1 MADTNQE
8 GADGG
13 LLNLASTWRGELREK
28 NLAGRVLADF
38 VLIQRLRGQKCP
50 WHRIASAMGANPD
63 SLRKLFAWTARQIEA
78 GVLEPPK
85 PDQPP
90 PPPTRRQAISTGA
103 ATGERPAPPPERAGF
118 KRIDID

>member
-1 MADTNQE
+1 MADMKD
-8 GADGG
+8 DG
-13 LLNLASTWRGELREK
+13 LHALAAEWKGELRAK

-38 VLIQRLRGQKCP
+38 KVIQTLRSQKCP
-50 WHRIASAMGANPD
+50 WHRIAGAMGANPD

-90 PPPTRRQAISTGA
+90 PAPTRRQAISAGA
-103 ATGERPAPPPERAGF
+103 ATGEPPPERAGF
-118 KRIDID
+118 KRLNID

>member
-1 MADTNQE
+1 MADINQE

-63 SLRKLFAWTARQIEA
+63 SLRKLFAWTARQIKA

-90 PPPTRRQAISTGA
+90 PVPTRRQAQAISTGA
-103 ATGERPAPPPERAGF
+103 ATGEPPPERAGF
-118 KRIDID
+118 KRLNID